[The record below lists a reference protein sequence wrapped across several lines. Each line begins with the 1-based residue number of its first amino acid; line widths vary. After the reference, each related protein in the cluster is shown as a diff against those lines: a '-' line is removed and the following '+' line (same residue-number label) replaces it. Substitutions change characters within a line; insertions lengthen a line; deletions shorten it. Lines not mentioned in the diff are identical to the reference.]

1 MAQQNLLYILY
12 KLIIVTF
19 NTRPHNSVVNNIRAD
34 EKRNIISE
42 LLWNLSVKD
51 RKIAQVSYR
60 SPYDILAKAPK
71 NGDIFTLCRG

>member
-1 MAQQNLLYILY
+1 MQG
-12 KLIIVTF
+12 
-19 NTRPHNSVVNNIRAD
+19 SRAVAD
-34 EKRNIISE
+34 YLKAPDTEKRNIVSE

-71 NGDIFTLCRG
+71 NGDIFTLCPGWESNPHDLAIGKF